1 MTLAFAALDVSAPS
15 NEKSVV
21 YLAAKEGGE
30 ANPRMCFS
38 PGAAR
43 GKRRSDAGGQLK
55 QMHWASG
62 GKGIRTHTHTHTQT
76 AHTYALAGAAA

>member
-30 ANPRMCFS
+30 ATTRVCVF
-38 PGAAR
+38 
-43 GKRRSDAGGQLK
+43 LT
-55 QMHWASG
+55 SG
-62 GKGIRTHTHTHTQT
+62 GPWE
-76 AHTYALAGAAA
+76 AS